1 MRERER
7 EREVLLVVDI
17 KNKHVVIKKFP
28 ITNTKLVS
36 FYFLFF
42 NKVKILL

>member
-7 EREVLLVVDI
+7 EVPLIVDI
-17 KNKHVVIKKFP
+17 KNKHVVIKKKNL

-36 FYFLFF
+36 FNR
-42 NKVKILL
+42 NKKRKYINT